1 MKSLRY
7 ISISDFKKIL
17 ISFGCKY
24 VRTKGGHEAWK
35 REGLTRTIIFQT
47 HVDPLPEMVV
57 RNAIRD
63 MGITKEEFLQVYEK
77 L

>member
-1 MKSLRY
+1 M
-7 ISISDFKKIL
+7 
-17 ISFGCKY
+17 
-24 VRTKGGHEAWK
+24 EK
-35 REGLTRTIIFQT
+35 RRLTRTIIFQT
-47 HVDPLPEMVV
+47 HVDTLPEMVV